1 MNFLEFVL
9 AGLAPHECVG
19 CKQEGTLLC
28 PGCLAALPPTPPRC
42 YRCNRATKDF
52 RTCPACRKQSRLT
65 QVWAVT
71 PYTGTAKQLIYKLKF
86 ERARAGALD
95 VARAICQQ
103 LPAGQAWVITAVPTA
118 TGRIRLRGYDQAQ
131 LIAREVARLK
141 GCAYAPLLGRLG
153 QERQVGRSRS
163 ERRQQLKDSFRP
175 RHQIALQNKHIMLID
190 DVLTT
195 GATIEAAADT
205 LRAAGAQRISA
216 AVFAAA

>member
-9 AGLAPHECVG
+9 SGLAPHECVG
-19 CKQEGTLLC
+19 CKKEGRLLC
-28 PGCLAALPPTPPRC
+28 AACLDGLPPLPSRC

-71 PYTGTAKQLIYKLKF
+71 PYTGPAKLLIRKLKF

-95 VARAICQQ
+95 VALAISRQ
-103 LPAGQAWVITAVPTA
+103 LPDGQAWVITAVPTA
-118 TGRIRLRGYDQAQ
+118 TSRVRLRGYDQAQ
-131 LIAREVARLK
+131 LIAREIARLR

-163 ERRQQLKDSFRP
+163 QRKQQLKGLFRP
-175 RHQIALQNKHIMLID
+175 RQHLVLQNRHVLLID

-195 GATIEAAADT
+195 GASIEAAADT
-205 LRAAGAQRISA
+205 LRTAGAQRVSA

>member
-9 AGLAPHECVG
+9 SGLAPHECVG
-19 CKQEGTLLC
+19 CKKEGRLLC
-28 PGCLAALPPTPPRC
+28 AACLDGLPPLPSRC

-52 RTCPACRKQSRLT
+52 RTCPTCRKQSRLT

-71 PYTGTAKQLIYKLKF
+71 PYTGPAKLLIRKLKF

-95 VARAICQQ
+95 VALAISRQ
-103 LPAGQAWVITAVPTA
+103 LPDGQAWVITAVPTA
-118 TGRIRLRGYDQAQ
+118 TSRVRLRGYDQAQ
-131 LIAREVARLK
+131 LIAREIARLR

-153 QERQVGRSRS
+153 Q
-163 ERRQQLKDSFRP
+163 LKGLFRP
-175 RHQIALQNKHIMLID
+175 RQHLVLQNRHVLLID

-195 GATIEAAADT
+195 GASIEAAADT
-205 LRAAGAQRISA
+205 LRTAGAQRVSA